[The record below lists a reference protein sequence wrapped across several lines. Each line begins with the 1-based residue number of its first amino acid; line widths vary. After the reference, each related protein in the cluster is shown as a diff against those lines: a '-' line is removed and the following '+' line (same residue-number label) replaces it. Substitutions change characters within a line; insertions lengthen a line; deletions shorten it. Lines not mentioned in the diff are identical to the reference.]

1 MIYQI
6 SSGIHP
12 PIECER
18 AVKLFTDSLLEEFED
33 LGIELISCRKSKY
46 IDDGYSS
53 ALISL
58 DYIDDRDK
66 SSILPNV
73 MKTFEFLSGKE
84 IDLDILD
91 GGTIQWICKSPYRP
105 NHKRKN
111 WFININKIEEVP
123 EITTD
128 QDFRYETFRSGG
140 KGGQNVNKVETGI
153 RVIHIP
159 TGISVTS
166 TKERSQYMNKKD
178 AIRKINMILADINYE
193 NKASQLNSIW
203 EKGNSLVRGNPIRVY
218 EGEDFKRVK

>member
-1 MIYQI
+1 MK
-6 SSGIHP
+6 
-12 PIECER
+12 R
-18 AVKLFTDSLLEEFED
+18 FLKL
-33 LGIELISCRKSKY
+33 
-46 IDDGYSS
+46 
-53 ALISL
+53 
-58 DYIDDRDK
+58 
-66 SSILPNV
+66 
-73 MKTFEFLSGKE
+73 
-84 IDLDILD
+84 
-91 GGTIQWICKSPYRP
+91 
-105 NHKRKN
+105 
-111 WFININKIEEVP
+111 
-123 EITTD
+123 
-128 QDFRYETFRSGG
+128 RSGG